1 MKILIAEDE
10 KAMSDALA
18 AVLKHFGYEV
28 DVVYDGLAATEKARE
43 NSYSCIIFDIM
54 MPKIDGIEAL
64 KRIRDSGDMTPVI
77 MLTAKS
83 EVEDRIMGLDAGA
96 DDYLA
101 KPFAMGELL
110 ARIRSMTRRM
120 GEFTP
125 TKLKKGDVELD
136 VAEQELSCTSSV
148 RLSSKETKLLSYLM
162 MNEGKT
168 ISTDELFR
176 YVWSD
181 EADMDIG
188 IVWMYISYLREKI
201 EAVHGNIRIAG
212 EKNGDFH
219 LQIVSR

>member
-28 DVVYDGLAATEKARE
+28 DAVYDGLAATEKARE

-83 EVEDRIMGLDAGA
+83 EVGDRIMGLDAGA

-125 TKLKKGDVELD
+125 TKLKKRRCRAGCGGARTFLHQFRPPVE
-136 VAEQELSCTSSV
+136 QG
-148 RLSSKETKLLSYLM
+148 
-162 MNEGKT
+162 NEAPFLPY
-168 ISTDELFR
+168 DER
-176 YVWSD
+176 
-181 EADMDIG
+181 
-188 IVWMYISYLREKI
+188 RENYFYRRAFPLCL
-201 EAVHGNIRIAG
+201 E
-212 EKNGDFH
+212 
-219 LQIVSR
+219 

>member
-28 DVVYDGLAATEKARE
+28 DAVYDGLAATEKARE

-110 ARIRSMTRRM
+110 ARIRSMTRRI

-162 MNEGKT
+162 MNEGKLFLPMSFSAMSGVMKRT
-168 ISTDELFR
+168 WISASSGCIFPT
-176 YVWSD
+176 S
-181 EADMDIG
+181 
-188 IVWMYISYLREKI
+188 EK
-201 EAVHGNIRIAG
+201 
-212 EKNGDFH
+212 K
-219 LQIVSR
+219 SRPFMEIYG

>member
-28 DVVYDGLAATEKARE
+28 DAVYDGLAATEKARE
-43 NSYSCIIFDIM
+43 NSYSCMIFDIM

-176 YVWSD
+176 
-181 EADMDIG
+181 
-188 IVWMYISYLREKI
+188 
-201 EAVHGNIRIAG
+201 
-212 EKNGDFH
+212 
-219 LQIVSR
+219 LQIISR

>member
-28 DVVYDGLAATEKARE
+28 DAVYDGLAATEKARE
-43 NSYSCIIFDIM
+43 NSYSCMIFDIM

-110 ARIRSMTRRM
+110 ARIRSMTQRKNR
-120 GEFTP
+120 GRSW
-125 TKLKKGDVELD
+125 K
-136 VAEQELSCTSSV
+136 
-148 RLSSKETKLLSYLM
+148 Y
-162 MNEGKT
+162 
-168 ISTDELFR
+168 TDSR
-176 YVWSD
+176 
-181 EADMDIG
+181 
-188 IVWMYISYLREKI
+188 REKRRFPPPDRLPLI
-201 EAVHGNIRIAG
+201 DIQKQKVLLWI
-212 EKNGDFH
+212 
-219 LQIVSR
+219 

>member
-28 DVVYDGLAATEKARE
+28 DAVYDGLAATEKARE
-43 NSYSCIIFDIM
+43 NSYSCMIFDIM

-148 RLSSKETKLLSYLM
+148 RLSSKETK
-162 MNEGKT
+162 GKLFLPT
-168 ISTDELFR
+168 SFSAMSGVMKRTWISASSGCIFPT
-176 YVWSD
+176 S
-181 EADMDIG
+181 
-188 IVWMYISYLREKI
+188 EK
-201 EAVHGNIRIAG
+201 
-212 EKNGDFH
+212 K
-219 LQIVSR
+219 SRPFMEIYG